1 MGRLSAKVRRERYG
15 KRPDARQNGR
25 PHRIAITHALKSRA
39 LLRDPLDQ
47 RTVAGKFHREHVAM
61 LTSDLGGD
69 LSTAMATLVDQAS
82 RLHLIA
88 KLGWNE
94 LVRTGLFDRKTGEAK
109 PAYDL
114 YLKTTRDERDV
125 LRLLGLERRARP
137 VPSLQTYLGA
147 LAAGKEEVADAP
159 DATAV

>member
-1 MGRLSAKVRRERYG
+1 MPRLTAKRMRARY
-15 KRPDARQNGR
+15 KHLVASESNRPKKIR
-25 PHRIAITHALKSRA
+25 ITHALKSRA
-39 LLRDPLDQ
+39 ILRDPLDQ
-47 RTVAGKFHREHVAM
+47 RTVAGKLYRAHAAA

-69 LSTAMATLVDQAS
+69 LSIAMATLVDQAS

-94 LVRTGLFDRKTGEAK
+94 LARTGLFDRKTGEAK
-109 PAYDL
+109 PAYEL

-137 VPSLQTYLGA
+137 MPSLQTYLGA
-147 LAAGKEEVADAP
+147 LAAGRKED
-159 DATAV
+159 